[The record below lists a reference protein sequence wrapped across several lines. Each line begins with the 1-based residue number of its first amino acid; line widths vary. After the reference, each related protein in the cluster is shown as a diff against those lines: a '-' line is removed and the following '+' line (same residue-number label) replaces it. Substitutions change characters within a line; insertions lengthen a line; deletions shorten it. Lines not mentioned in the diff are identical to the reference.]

1 VFIYAINPL
10 RRGINFMEGIMKKE
24 EKKEVRA
31 IQYEATQEMA
41 DILRRISDLGAEIT
55 CEITPALGT
64 LGNYVIEHM
73 NVEDMFHDE
82 VSGWYSA
89 HKAVIEKLEKISNY
103 IEIESRSIG
112 LNMDKAI
119 EAVHGKDEREDAIY
133 KKDTPEVFDQ
143 LSILLLRAREL
154 SETVSW
160 RIDKER
166 KAQTEAA

>member
-1 VFIYAINPL
+1 
-10 RRGINFMEGIMKKE
+10 MKKE

-31 IQYEATQEMA
+31 IQYEVTQEMA
-41 DILRRISDLGAEIT
+41 DILGRISDLGAEIT

-103 IEIESRSIG
+103 IEIESRSMG

-119 EAVHGKDEREDAIY
+119 EAVHGEDKREHAIWN
-133 KKDTPEVFDQ
+133 KDTVEVLDR
-143 LSILLLRAREL
+143 LSSLLVQAREL

-166 KAQTEAA
+166 KAQKEAA